1 MAAGYGQHQDLQFCL
16 SPPAAE
22 GNLSL
27 LLIQV
32 GKILKTALMIV
43 SLSANS
49 ENHSSKFKE
58 KCQEQ
63 ICFFLHVPLTGNR
76 YGGEPTFL

>member
-49 ENHSSKFKE
+49 ENHSSNFKRNV
-58 KCQEQ
+58 KSKYVS
-63 ICFFLHVPLTGNR
+63 FYMSP
-76 YGGEPTFL
+76 